1 LKGCRTWIPC
11 VVLGAMLL
19 MPSCGKKGP
28 PFLPKK
34 PFDAGV
40 MNLQAEWRVGSV
52 FLEGHVVGAK
62 EKDSVQ
68 GARVDYAQYPLD
80 EPPCEGCPIEYRDH
94 HRFGPEVVTGTGFG
108 CEVPVDTKEEIYYFK
123 VHLVGP
129 DDAVGPPSNTVR
141 VVVD

>member
-1 LKGCRTWIPC
+1 
-11 VVLGAMLL
+11 MLL

-40 MNLQAEWRVGSV
+40 MNLQGQQRAGFV
-52 FLEGHVVGAK
+52 FLEGQVVGTGDK
-62 EKDSVQ
+62 GSVQ
-68 GARVDYAQYPLD
+68 GARVDYARYPLG
-80 EPPCEGCPIEYRDH
+80 EPPCEGCPIEYRGY

-108 CEVPVDTKEEIYYFK
+108 CELPLERQEIYYFK
-123 VHLVGP
+123 VHLLGP

-141 VVVD
+141 VVVE